1 MGKASS
7 GSNVSIGTR
16 TTRALRARLGS
27 ARTLGMI
34 RARTRP
40 NEWTLAI
47 IARSW
52 VKHIT
57 RQGRHPRRLRGR
69 RRGNLRH
76 LRVARQGKR
85 ATRLRATH
93 RRNSYHTPSE
103 HALGRNNGTR
113 LRPKHPGQP
122 TTRFGNAPRTN
133 HALGKNMPR
142 AFGPRTVGKTCHTP
156 TGHVPGKACHTP
168 WVTQKENMPHA
179 FGSRAK
185 GNMPHAFRSRAG
197 KYMPL
202 AFGPRAGESI
212 PHAFGQCALGNL
224 PTPPGHSSGARHG
237 TRIQAKRPGNP
248 MTHFGA
254 TR

>member
-1 MGKASS
+1 MGNIS
-7 GSNVSIGTR
+7 
-16 TTRALRARLGS
+16 RAREGIPSACGAGAGETFDTFGS
-27 ARTLGMI
+27 
-34 RARTRP
+34 RAR
-40 NEWTLAI
+40 E
-47 IARSW
+47 
-52 VKHIT
+52 
-57 RQGRHPRRLRGR
+57 
-69 RRGNLRH
+69 
-76 LRVARQGKR
+76 KR

-113 LRPKHPGQP
+113 LRAKHPGQP

-142 AFGPRTVGKTCHTP
+142 SFGPRAGEKHATRRRATHQGKHATRLRSR
-156 TGHVPGKACHTP
+156 K
-168 WVTQKENMPHA
+168 KENVPHA

-197 KYMPL
+197 KYTPL

-212 PHAFGQCALGNL
+212 PHAFGQCALGNQ
-224 PTPPGHSSGARHG
+224 PTPSGLSSGAKHG

-248 MTHFGA
+248 MTHFGT